1 MRISDLSSDVCSS
14 DLLGEQLAV
23 RPRACRQ
30 REGRHADGTADRDP
44 RANVDPLE
52 HTVELLAPDIVEEA
66 VDAFRAGR
74 VECRPQAIARRLV
87 VDDGVEAERL
97 AAGPRLVGAAGDA
110 DRAAAKSEE
119 QTSELPSLMLI
130 SYAV

>member
-74 VECRPQAIARRLV
+74 VECRPQAIACRLEI
-87 VDDGVEAERL
+87 GRASCRER
-97 AAGPRLVGAAGDA
+97 VC
-110 DRAAAKSEE
+110 
-119 QTSELPSLMLI
+119 Q
-130 SYAV
+130 YV